1 MVERANKN
9 DISTLTEL
17 RLAYLQEDSGE
28 MDKEVIQRLRVDLPI
43 YFHKHLNQEIFC
55 YFIREDSEIAACAFL
70 LVVEKPASPM
80 FLTGRTGTL
89 LNVYTKPAFRHKGYA
104 KKIMTTLL
112 SDAAEMGLSTVEL
125 KSTDAGY
132 HLYKSVGFSD
142 DLSKYHRLKWDNI
155 R

>member
-1 MVERANKN
+1 MVERAGTT

-28 MDKEVIQRLRVDLPI
+28 MNKEVIQRLRNDLPI

-55 YFIREDSEIAACAFL
+55 YLIREDREVAACAFL

-80 FLTGRTGTL
+80 FLTGKTGTI

-104 KKIMTTLL
+104 KEIMTTLL
-112 SDAAEMGLSTVEL
+112 SDAAEMELSTVEL
-125 KSTDAGY
+125 KSTDDGY
-132 HLYKSVGFSD
+132 HLYQSVGFSD
-142 DLSKYHRLKWDNI
+142 DVSKYHRMKWDNI